1 MPISKLGEYWFPY
14 FHITLPLHAIP
25 STKVANS
32 SKVLLLLLEARKTKE
47 LGATRRPGLLVK
59 RLHSYSMG
67 TTGSTIGPLDGTP
80 FQWLMGLLSKASPR
94 GQWLQIRGPQWKTK
108 YVQSYLFSIN
118 QSQVVL
124 RQVSETS
131 KDCLPRRNPIRDK

>member
-1 MPISKLGEYWFPY
+1 MPILKLGEYWFPY

-80 FQWLMGLLSKASPR
+80 FQWHMGLLSKASPR
-94 GQWLQIRGPQWKTK
+94 GQWLQIRGPQWWITK
-108 YVQSYLFSIN
+108 YVQLIKARLGLDRCMKLVEIAFPGEILN
-118 QSQVVL
+118 
-124 RQVSETS
+124 ETN
-131 KDCLPRRNPIRDK
+131 RNRS